1 MCGKF
6 TQMYSRQDVHAFSKP
21 LGDMRNDDDVVIST
35 PMRMAKIMRARPIG
49 SRRVILLRKRHA
61 PPRR

>member
-6 TQMYSRQDVHAFSKP
+6 TQMYSWQDVHAFSKP
-21 LGDMRNDDDVVIST
+21 LGDIRASDEVVIST

-49 SRRVILLRKRHA
+49 SCRVILLRKRRA